1 MTTTI
6 VCLSGT
12 FCDKALWQSQVQALN
27 GGYDFIFPSIATHD
41 DIVALAKSILDTLP
55 EKFCLMGMSAGAVVA
70 LEIVRQASHRVE
82 KICLVAANPS
92 GSDPEMLAS
101 LDKQLETV
109 NTLGIDGYFKEKLLP
124 KSLAPE
130 HCNDNEITDSI
141 VTMAHRV
148 GVDAFGKQIQVL
160 KSRHEYWQ
168 VLKTITIPVLAVCG
182 ECDTICP
189 PENHKRIVEQTQ
201 NGRMVTLPN
210 TGHYIN
216 IENPNGLN
224 QALVQF
230 F

>member
-1 MTTTI
+1 M

-41 DIVALAKSILDTLP
+41 DMATLAQSILDTLP
-55 EKFCLMGMSAGAVVA
+55 DTFCLMGMSAGAVVA
-70 LEIVRQASHRVE
+70 LEIVRQAPERVE

-92 GSDPEMLAS
+92 GANSEMLAG
-101 LDKQLETV
+101 LDKQLKTV
-109 NTLGIDGYFKEKLLP
+109 KTLGIDGYFKEKLLP
-124 KSLAPE
+124 KSLAPM

-148 GVDAFGKQIQVL
+148 GVDAFSKQIQVL

-168 VLKTITIPVLAVCG
+168 VLQKINIPVLAVCG

-189 PENHKRIVEQTQ
+189 PENHRRIVEQTQ
-201 NGRMVTLPN
+201 NGRMVILPN

-216 IENPNGLN
+216 IENPHGLN
-224 QALVQF
+224 QALVNF